1 MPFILRGVNLLGIN
15 STYCADE
22 LRKKVWSRLGADLKP
37 AAMDIIVTRTV
48 GFDDM
53 PDLFREY
60 IDGKTTGRTVVE
72 INPE

>member
-1 MPFILRGVNLLGIN
+1 LG
-15 STYCADE
+15 T
-22 LRKKVWSRLGADLKP
+22 DLKP

-48 GFDDM
+48 GLDDM